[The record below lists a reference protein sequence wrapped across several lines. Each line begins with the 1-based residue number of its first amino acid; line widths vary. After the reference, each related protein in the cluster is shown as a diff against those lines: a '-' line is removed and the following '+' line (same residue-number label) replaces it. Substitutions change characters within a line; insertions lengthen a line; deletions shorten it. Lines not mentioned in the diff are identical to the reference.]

1 MQYRN
6 DGLLSKNGARKTGYL
21 LGKKN
26 EPRLWPNTITKINFN
41 WIPDVKVWAETTR
54 LLEENLGK
62 IFHHLKQRF
71 PKTSKAWAMKEKNII
86 GLCQIFTFLLF
97 KRRHFKKMKRQA
109 IDRSKNVFQIHIF
122 DTKQVSKIYKE
133 PLQLNRKNNPKKHF

>member
-1 MQYRN
+1 
-6 DGLLSKNGARKTGYL
+6 
-21 LGKKN
+21 
-26 EPRLWPNTITKINFN
+26 
-41 WIPDVKVWAETTR
+41 
-54 LLEENLGK
+54 
-62 IFHHLKQRF
+62 
-71 PKTSKAWAMKEKNII
+71 MKEKNII

-133 PLQLNRKNNPKKHF
+133 PLQLNRKNNPKKTFLKWTKYLNGYFAKEDTYDQ